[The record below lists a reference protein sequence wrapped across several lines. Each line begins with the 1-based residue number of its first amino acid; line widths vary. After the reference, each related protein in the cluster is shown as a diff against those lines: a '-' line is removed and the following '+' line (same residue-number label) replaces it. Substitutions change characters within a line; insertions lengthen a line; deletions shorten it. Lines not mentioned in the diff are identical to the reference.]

1 MMTEQTCS
9 IINVPQVRDSCARAQ
24 YGVLGGQKKTL
35 ELFPPYWQPF
45 PLDEHTVLYSL
56 ISLSFSLGGGEGRG
70 SGAPPPEYA
79 PGDISFCKSYTVPW
93 ALGPLYYFTS

>member
-1 MMTEQTCS
+1 MS
-9 IINVPQVRDSCARAQ
+9 PRARGSCAKSQ

-45 PLDEHTVLYSL
+45 PLDEHTLFL
-56 ISLSFSLGGGEGRG
+56 SLSFSLGGGEGRG
-70 SGAPPPEYA
+70 SGAPPHEYA
-79 PGDISFCKSYTVPW
+79 PGDIGFCKSYTVPW